1 VATVVAAL
9 TGPNVVV
16 VTGTVYAMQAQLA
29 RALAGKP
36 TAAAAA
42 WEKNSLDAGGC
53 GGAAG
58 WIGGGGG
65 GGGERSAAPRPAA
78 ARSPG
83 YVVGLDDGFALWA
96 NDSLPARLFVTP
108 RGRASRTA
116 ADEMFA
122 TAQR

>member
-29 RALAGKP
+29 RALAGMP

-42 WEKNSLDAGGC
+42 WETSSLGAGG
-53 GGAAG
+53 GDGAAA
-58 WIGGGGG
+58 WIGG